1 MKIIINKVRCEVKA
15 NYGYSKDLL
24 KAYLHD
30 PNNLE
35 DNLVL
40 KYHNDLEDL
49 RVSLEFNLNFKLK
62 LNTSEFKHNGYVL
75 IPEDKLVEFIDYCFK
90 SENNLNIIT
99 DDLKKKYY
107 LRFNLNEL
115 EKGKYKYKI
124 EKVVKLC

>member
-15 NYGYSKDLL
+15 DYGYSKDLL
-24 KAYLHD
+24 KAYLLD

-49 RVSLEFNLNFKLK
+49 IVNLEFNLNFKLK
-62 LNTSEFKHNGYVL
+62 LHTSEFKHNGYVL
-75 IPEDKLVEFIDYCFK
+75 IPDDKLVEFIDYCFK
-90 SENNLNIIT
+90 SKNNLNVIT

-107 LRFNLNEL
+107 LKFDLNSL